1 MTVIFTCKIQWNE
14 IWNNRICLNWLRL
27 QCKCCTLVKQDKE
40 MVKRELIVKEKCLMF
55 HQISFRKLLGRGSF
69 GLLGLCCC
77 PHNLVPDK
85 RIKMDRGRL
94 KPTPFRLVFC
104 FPYVHFYCNSE
115 HFACYDSLQNC
126 KWWPKSKIKH
136 NYAKIFKNTFF
147 CETLVQTIYA

>member
-1 MTVIFTCKIQWNE
+1 
-14 IWNNRICLNWLRL
+14 
-27 QCKCCTLVKQDKE
+27 

-104 FPYVHFYCNSE
+104 FSLRAFFIVILSISCVMMPCKTVNDDQKAKLSIITQKYLKTHFSVKHSCRQFTHRVVHT
-115 HFACYDSLQNC
+115 HR
-126 KWWPKSKIKH
+126 
-136 NYAKIFKNTFF
+136 
-147 CETLVQTIYA
+147 